1 MTNSVVHGL
10 PRWSLAVPPLA
21 LVVLVL
27 SWGRDL
33 GTVLLVLVC
42 AGLGAAVIAAVHH
55 AEVVAHKVGE
65 PFGTLILALA
75 VTVIEVALIVTLM
88 ASGGD
93 KAASLARD
101 TVFAAVMI
109 TCNGILGLS
118 LVVGSLRHRTQ
129 QFRVH
134 ASGSA
139 LAVITAL
146 VTLSLVLP
154 TFTTST
160 PGATFSSAQLAFA
173 GVVSLVMY
181 GVFVFVQTIRH
192 RDYFLPVEHP
202 VEDGAQAGG
211 AHQATAAARTGG
223 AGRADADLPSTE
235 GRSDAQPSPA
245 GSEGELDAQLSQ
257 TGDEG
262 KSDAQPSPATAA
274 TVAARDGEAEAAAD
288 PVTEVVENENED
300 DDQETHAAAPS
311 GRVALVSLGMLF
323 VCLIAVVGLAK
334 TVSPKL
340 EDAVASAGAPVAV
353 VGVIIALL
361 VLLPE
366 TVAAV
371 RAALRNRLQTSLNLA
386 LGSALASIGLT
397 IPAIALASIWLDGPL
412 VLGLSGTEMVL
423 FALTVVISQLT
434 LATGRAT
441 LLQGVTHLMVFSAF
455 LFLAVSP

>member
-1 MTNSVVHGL
+1 MTETVVHGL

-33 GTVLLVLVC
+33 GALLLILVC

-55 AEVVAHKVGE
+55 AEVVAHRVGE

-75 VTVIEVALIVTLM
+75 VTIIEVALIVTLM

-109 TCNGILGLS
+109 TCNGILGLA
-118 LVVGSLRHRTQ
+118 LVVGSLRHTTQ
-129 QFRVH
+129 AFRVH

-139 LAVITAL
+139 LAVMTAL

-160 PGATFSSAQLAFA
+160 PRATFSSAQLAFA
-173 GVVSLVMY
+173 GVASLVMY

-192 RDYFLPVEHP
+192 RDYFLPVVAE
-202 VEDGAQAGG
+202 
-211 AHQATAAARTGG
+211 T
-223 AGRADADLPSTE
+223 
-235 GRSDAQPSPA
+235 
-245 GSEGELDAQLSQ
+245 SE
-257 TGDEG
+257 
-262 KSDAQPSPATAA
+262 P
-274 TVAARDGEAEAAAD
+274 TVI
-288 PVTEVVENENED
+288 ED
-300 DDQETHAAAPS
+300 DDEASAVHAAAPS
-311 GRVALVSLGMLF
+311 VRAALTSLGLLF
-323 VCLIAVVGLAK
+323 VCLVAVVGLAK

-340 EDAVASAGAPVAV
+340 ESAVESAGAPLAV
-353 VGVIIALL
+353 VGVVIALL

-371 RAALRNRLQTSLNLA
+371 RAALRDRLQTSLNLA

-397 IPAIALASIWLDGPL
+397 IPAIAVASIWLDGPL
-412 VLGLSGTEMVL
+412 VLGLGGKEMVL
-423 FALTVVISQLT
+423 FALTVVVSMLT

-441 LLQGVTHLMVFSAF
+441 LLQGAVHLMIFGSF
-455 LFLAVSP
+455 LFLTVSP